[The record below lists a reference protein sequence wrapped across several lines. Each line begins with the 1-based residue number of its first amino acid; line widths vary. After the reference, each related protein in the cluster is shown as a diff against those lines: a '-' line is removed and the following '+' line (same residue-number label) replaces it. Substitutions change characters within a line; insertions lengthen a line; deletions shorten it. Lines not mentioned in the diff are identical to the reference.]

1 MYWEDY
7 QPYKSAAQKKKI
19 AQKKLAKLR
28 KDNPHIKPVIVTGR
42 KLVTTWW
49 GKAWND
55 NVESYADYD
64 NRISRGRSYVRNGC
78 ILDLQIGRAG
88 IDALVQGTETYKV
101 SIEIELL
108 DKNKWQK
115 IHDNC
120 QGELSSLQAL
130 LDGKFPQALGE
141 IFTNQEDGLFPT
153 LSEISFR
160 CNCPDWAGMCK
171 HVAAVL
177 YGVGVRLD
185 SDPTLFF
192 TLRDVAIDTLVSKA
206 VENKKLNFLEK
217 AKQKTTRVIA
227 DSDLSLLFG
236 IDIDNID
243 FATTKNT
250 KNKQSTTSQTTKTN
264 NKPDNKTEI
273 PSLKDAEQRVLK
285 LLKRKKSCRAS
296 DKDFAKQAQVANTS
310 LRTVLEKLV
319 KHGYVKKEK
328 NGRKVTFSAIKNE

>member
-1 MYWEDY
+1 MYWEDH
-7 QPYKSAAQKKKI
+7 QPYKSAAEKKKI
-19 AQKKLAKLR
+19 AQKKLARLR
-28 KDNPHIKPVIVTGR
+28 KENPQIKPVIVTGR

-49 GKAWND
+49 GRAWNN

-108 DKNKWQK
+108 DKEKWQK
-115 IHDNC
+115 IHDDC

-130 LDGKFPQALGE
+130 LDGKFPQSLGR
-141 IFTNQEDGLFPT
+141 IFTNQESGLFPT

-206 VENKKLNFLEK
+206 VENKKLSFLEK
-217 AKQKTTRVIA
+217 AKQKSSRVIA

-243 FATTKNT
+243 FATAKNT
-250 KNKQSTTSQTTKTN
+250 KSKKAQQTTQRTQKTN
-264 NKPDNKTEI
+264 DHKHDI
-273 PSLKDAEQRVLK
+273 LSLKDAEQRVLQ
-285 LLKRKKSCRAS
+285 LLKRKKSCSAS
-296 DKDFAKQAQVANTS
+296 DKDFAKQAQVANTY

-319 KHGYVKKEK
+319 KHGYAKKEK
-328 NGRKVTFSAIKNE
+328 NGRKVTFSVIE